1 MPSSCMGSVGI
12 SKKGIL
18 CMSFWRDFLYDV
30 YRVVEFLKNIYLSD
44 LRDEFNESKQL
55 IFTMYNLAV
64 TGSTLLIVSTQFKMS
79 QGTQRLFFALGVF
92 WTTCLTSL
100 PIFCASEVD

>member
-55 IFTMYNLAV
+55 IFAIYNLAV
-64 TGSTLLIVSTQFKMS
+64 MGSILLIVNSQIEMS
-79 QGTQRLFFALGVF
+79 QGAQRVFFAFGVF